1 MNILRPVVLALLVA
15 TPLAAQA
22 QPDEPVTPEQKWML
36 VSTQLTENLNVP
48 IDGIRTQTLKNTI
61 VFATLYRDKVD
72 MRRSERALRNVFETS
87 PSSLNRKLA
96 VAALQAIGNPYT
108 ADYLA
113 RNVTSAE
120 TEESRFLVA
129 SVLNEYYLSRADA
142 GP

>member
-1 MNILRPVVLALLVA
+1 MNRLRSVALLLLIA

-22 QPDEPVTPEQKWML
+22 QPDEPVTPEQKWTL
-36 VSTQLTENLNVP
+36 VSVQLTENLNAP
-48 IDGIRTQTLKNTI
+48 IDDIRTQTLKNTI

-72 MRRSERALRNVFETS
+72 MRRSERALRKVFETS

-113 RNVTSAE
+113 RNVTNAE
-120 TEESRFLVA
+120 TEESRFLAA
-129 SVLNEYYLSRADA
+129 SVLNEYYLSRANA